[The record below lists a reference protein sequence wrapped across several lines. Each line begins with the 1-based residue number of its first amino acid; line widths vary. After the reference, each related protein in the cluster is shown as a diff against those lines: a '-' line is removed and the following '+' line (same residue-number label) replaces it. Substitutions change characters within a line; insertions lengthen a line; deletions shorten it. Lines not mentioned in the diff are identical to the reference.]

1 MAPYAEQEVG
11 KSGVFWTTETLAV
24 PKSTFF
30 PDELAYRRQV
40 SKNEGTYMGG
50 IEIGQL
56 PLYMAKKTT

>member
-1 MAPYAEQEVG
+1 MVF
-11 KSGVFWTTETLAV
+11 FWTLETLAV

-40 SKNEGTYMGG
+40 FKNEGTYIGG

-56 PLYMAKKTT
+56 PYMRLRDKRGAGGGPS